1 MTKSLT
7 KSRKEKEELA
17 AWAKSE
23 AYFFNHGANIATMA
37 FLISFNVAMA
47 TWGAWEFTANPK
59 RTIAN
64 ELLKITLP
72 MARAS
77 GRLVTWNFALLL
89 LSACKYFWTLLRK
102 SPIALGFPI
111 NNVMPYYHKI
121 LAQTI
126 IVMGCVCE
134 CGSRNVDDS
143 YVYSFRFETD
153 SKTLCSNIIFYITF
167 MIPTYSSLHP
177 ADFKLRHKHFEN

>member
-7 KSRKEKEELA
+7 KSRKKKEEL

-47 TWGAWEFTANPK
+47 TWGAWEFTPPK
-59 RTIAN
+59 RTIDN
-64 ELLKITLP
+64 GLLKITLP
-72 MARAS
+72 IARAS

-126 IVMGCVCE
+126 IVMGCICE
-134 CGSRNVDDS
+134 YIGLGIRNMDS
-143 YVYSFRFETD
+143 SCYRFISKLIQNSYFRI
-153 SKTLCSNIIFYITF
+153 SLSTLR
-167 MIPTYSSLHP
+167 L
-177 ADFKLRHKHFEN
+177 